1 MSFNGQLLATG
12 GVAEC
17 LTDTVQVFGVDG
29 AYSSNVLVY
38 ELNSDGGTTNNVP
51 DATSNYN
58 GTSAGITYSAGKFGN
73 AAVFNRASADV
84 YIDTGYKV
92 PASSTFSFSW
102 WMNANTVPGGF
113 NYYICG
119 DYTAESFNIYHN
131 SSGLGGYGGT
141 DWNTGGAVVSS
152 VTGSW
157 MHFVL
162 VLDGTTMYI
171 YKNGVQAYTASIT
184 ARSAASAQNL
194 FLGRYGSFNSNTNF
208 NFGGSIDQVRI
219 FTRAISASEAVVLY
233 NETDSTT
240 SNTNLFNEGAGIA
253 LYTLD
258 YDASDAG
265 GLYNGTPS
273 NVLFGVEGQINTAAR
288 FNGSSSA
295 INDVLS
301 GFTYDNKNITF
312 SAWINSTETGTGGN
326 VIIAQGLSNADGGWA
341 ISTGYAG
348 AQKLGFSIAKP
359 GVQSVVGSVTMNT
372 GNWQHI
378 VVVVDFA
385 DIGSG
390 GTSAVKMY
398 VDGVEDT
405 SLTGNLTQNFDES
418 SYNTSIGV
426 SFAGS
431 NARFFDGDIDQVRI
445 FSKALNQTEIDT
457 LYAENPCNY
466 TCTTDTT
473 NYPTT
478 NLAYYKLDNSA
489 DDETGVYDGTS
500 TDVTYTFGRFNQA
513 AVFNGSSSLITVPTL
528 SGFTNYNFT
537 MSFWF
542 NSTSTATSYF
552 MDFRNPIYMEFG
564 YDVGSG
570 AYNNTYSFIK
580 YTGSQYAVHSSANLR
595 DGNWHHIAV
604 TYDGA
609 TLKMYIDNGVPITS
623 TINDNTQYA
632 GTGNVIGGAVGGS
645 SIMNGSIDQVRI
657 FSSALSDSQV
667 TELYNEKP
675 CADTSN
681 FKAVLYDGNSNSAGQ
696 YVSSV
701 GFQPDLTWIKYTNA
715 SIRHLLTDSITG
727 PSVYQGAGI
736 TTHSNE
742 TFVSNTYG
750 EFTSFDANGFI
761 VQYWSGSQYFN
772 TTGKNYVA
780 WNWKGGGDA
789 VSNSNGSVASTV
801 SANPS
806 SGFSIVKWNGDGT
819 TSQTVGHGLSSAPE
833 IVIMKSLSSSAW
845 YVLTTVISGTNP
857 AYLRLDSTD
866 IANSGTFTSTS
877 TTFTNFAYGGD
888 TIAYCWHSVA
898 GYSKIGI
905 YTGNGTTSKTV
916 SDPSFE
922 PSFVMIKRT
931 DSTSNWRIYDSA
943 RGTNVEL
950 YANSSSQDVSAT
962 GYINFNSNGFEIT
975 TTGGWLNANGGTYLY
990 MAFK

>member
-12 GVAEC
+12 GVAQC
-17 LTDTVQVFGVDG
+17 LTDSVQVFGADG
-29 AYSSNVLVY
+29 AYSSNIAVY
-38 ELNSDGGTTNNVP
+38 QFNGNANDATTNYN
-51 DATSNYN
+51 ATTQGSPSYV
-58 GTSAGITYSAGKFGN
+58 TGKFGQAASLSNSDTDYFTTSISPTILGNSFSLSAWVYFTQNSGGSDYYSIAGAYWNGSSGNQSWIFYVNNGTLSFFSNLTSGSITVTGGTVPLNQWNFVAFSIDDKNQISLNLNGAITTSAVSLSLRSNSINLTLGNLGPYN
-73 AAVFNRASADV
+73 AGRTMYGLLDQVRVFNRA
-84 YIDTGYKV
+84 
-92 PASSTFSFSW
+92 
-102 WMNANTVPGGF
+102 
-113 NYYICG
+113 
-119 DYTAESFNIYHN
+119 
-131 SSGLGGYGGT
+131 L
-141 DWNTGGAVVSS
+141 
-152 VTGSW
+152 
-157 MHFVL
+157 
-162 VLDGTTMYI
+162 
-171 YKNGVQAYTASIT
+171 
-184 ARSAASAQNL
+184 
-194 FLGRYGSFNSNTNF
+194 
-208 NFGGSIDQVRI
+208 
-219 FTRAISASEAVVLY
+219 SASELNVLY

-570 AYNNTYSFIK
+570 AYNNTYSFII